1 MMMNGKKRQLMA
13 AVALSLALAG
23 CKKGAGKDDV
33 AQGQVVAV
41 VDGKEITSSE
51 LNAELQ
57 SMNVPNNEQAR
68 EQAKNAALD
77 VLISRTILTNIARE
91 KKLDQSPT
99 YIMQKRRAD
108 EALLVQTLQRDIA
121 SRVPAPT
128 RQEAMAFINATPD
141 LFANRKIYQLDQIAF
156 QVPQGNTT
164 LLKAL
169 EPLKTMEAVEQ
180 QLIESRVRYQRA
192 QGKLDTIQ
200 VDPNL
205 MKRIAQLPANEIFVL
220 PNNGALVANQ
230 ITKVDVVPFQ
240 GDAAI
245 DFAMNYLQNKKVS
258 EAADAELKAR
268 IEKARKEVRYQPGY
282 GPANKPGAPAGGA
295 PAAAP
300 ASNTTAG

>member
-1 MMMNGKKRQLMA
+1 MIGTKRQLLA

-23 CKKGAGKDDV
+23 CKKGEKAAV

-51 LNAELQ
+51 LNAEMQ
-57 SMNVPNNEQAR
+57 GMNVPNNDQAR

-91 KKLDQSPT
+91 RKLDQSPT
-99 YIMQKRRAD
+99 FTMQKRRAE
-108 EALLVQTLQRDIA
+108 EALLVQTLQRDVA
-121 SRVPAPT
+121 SRVQAPT

-141 LFANRKIYQLDQIAF
+141 LFAQRKIYSLDQIAF
-156 QVPQGNTT
+156 APPPGNTA
-164 LLKAL
+164 LLKSL

-180 QLIESRVRYQRA
+180 QLIQSRVRYQRA
-192 QGKLDTIQ
+192 NGKLDTIS

-205 MKRIAQLPANEIFVL
+205 MRRIAQLPAGEIFVL

-230 ITKVDVVPFQ
+230 ITKVDVVPFT
-240 GDAAI
+240 GDQAI

-258 EAADAELKAR
+258 EAADKELKAR

-282 GPANKPGAPAGGA
+282 GPKTTPDAPTPKPAG
-295 PAAAP
+295 
-300 ASNTTAG
+300 

>member
-1 MMMNGKKRQLMA
+1 MIGTKRQLMA
-13 AVALSLALAG
+13 AVAMSLALAG
-23 CKKGAGKDDV
+23 CKKGGDKADV

-51 LNAELQ
+51 LNAEMQ

-68 EQAKNAALD
+68 EQAKSAALD

-91 KKLDQSPT
+91 RKLDQSPT

-121 SRVPAPT
+121 SRVQAPT
-128 RQEAMAFINATPD
+128 RAEAMTFINATPE
-141 LFANRKIYQLDQIAF
+141 LFSQRKIYQLDQIAF
-156 QVPQGNTT
+156 AVPPGNTS

-192 QGKLDTIQ
+192 NGKLDTIA

-205 MKRIAQLPANEIFVL
+205 MKRIAQLPPGEIFVL

-230 ITKVDVVPFQ
+230 VTKVDVVPFQ

-245 DFAMNYLQNKKVS
+245 DYAMNYLQNKKVS
-258 EAADAELKAR
+258 EAADKDLKAR

-282 GPANKPGAPAGGA
+282 GPKNAPAT
-295 PAAAP
+295 PAAK
-300 ASNTTAG
+300 

>member
-1 MMMNGKKRQLMA
+1 MMMVGTKRQLLA
-13 AVALSLALAG
+13 AVAMSLAVAG
-23 CKKGAGKDDV
+23 CKKGEDKAV

-57 SMNVPNNEQAR
+57 GMNVPSNEQAR

-77 VLISRTILTNIARE
+77 VLISRTILTNVARE
-91 KKLDQSPT
+91 RKLDQSPT

-108 EALLVQTLQRDIA
+108 EALLVQTLQREIA
-121 SRVPAPT
+121 SKVAAPT
-128 RQEAMAFINATPD
+128 RAEAMTFINATPE
-141 LFANRKIYQLDQIAF
+141 LFAQRKVYSLDQIAF
-156 QVPQGNTT
+156 AVPQGNTA
-164 LLKAL
+164 LLKSL

-192 QGKLDTIQ
+192 NGKLDTIQ

-205 MKRIAQLPANEIFVL
+205 MKRIAQLPAGEIFVL

-240 GDAAI
+240 GDQAI
-245 DFAMNYLQNKKVS
+245 DYAMNYLQNKRVS
-258 EAADAELKAR
+258 EAADKDLKAR

-282 GPANKPGAPAGGA
+282 GPAKGAAG
-295 PAAAP
+295 AAP
-300 ASNTTAG
+300 APKPAG

>member
-1 MMMNGKKRQLMA
+1 MIGNKRQLFA

-23 CKKGAGKDDV
+23 CKKSGDKADV

-68 EQAKNAALD
+68 DQAKNAALD
-77 VLISRTILTNIARE
+77 VLISRTILTNVARE
-91 KKLDQSPT
+91 RKLDQSPT

-121 SRVPAPT
+121 SRVTPPT
-128 RQEAMAFINATPD
+128 RADAMTFINATPD
-141 LFANRKIYQLDQIAF
+141 LFAQRKVYTLDQIAF
-156 QVPQGNTT
+156 AVPQGNTA
-164 LLKAL
+164 LLKSL
-169 EPLKTMEAVEQ
+169 EPLKTMESVEQ

-192 QGKLDTIQ
+192 TGKLDTIQ

-205 MKRIAQLPANEIFVL
+205 MKRISQLPAGEIFVL

-240 GDAAI
+240 GDQAI

-258 EAADAELKAR
+258 EAADKDLKAR

-282 GPANKPGAPAGGA
+282 GPKTAPGAPAA
-295 PAAAP
+295 PAKP
-300 ASNTTAG
+300 AG

>member
-1 MMMNGKKRQLMA
+1 MMNGNKRQLLA
-13 AVALSLALAG
+13 AVAMSLALAG
-23 CKKGAGKDDV
+23 CKKGEDKAV

-57 SMNVPNNEQAR
+57 GMNVPNNEQAR

-77 VLISRTILTNIARE
+77 VLISRTILTNVARE
-91 KKLDQSPT
+91 RKLDQSPT

-108 EALLVQTLQRDIA
+108 EALLVQTLQREIA
-121 SRVPAPT
+121 SKVTAPT
-128 RQEAMAFINATPD
+128 RADAMAFINATPE
-141 LFANRKIYQLDQIAF
+141 LFAQRKIYSLDQIAF
-156 QVPQGNTT
+156 AVPPGNTA
-164 LLKAL
+164 LLKSL

-180 QLIESRVRYQRA
+180 QLIQSRVRYQRA
-192 QGKLDTIQ
+192 NGKLDTIQ

-205 MKRIAQLPANEIFVL
+205 MKRIAQLPAGEIFVL
-220 PNNGALVANQ
+220 PNNGALVANL

-245 DFAMNYLQNKKVS
+245 DYAMNYLQNKKVS
-258 EAADAELKAR
+258 EAADKDLKAR

-282 GPANKPGAPAGGA
+282 GPAKGAAGPAPTPKPAG
-295 PAAAP
+295 
-300 ASNTTAG
+300 

>member
-1 MMMNGKKRQLMA
+1 MIGTRRRLLA

-23 CKKGAGKDDV
+23 CKKGDKADV

-57 SMNVPNNEQAR
+57 SMNVPNNEQGR

-77 VLISRTILTNIARE
+77 VLISRTILTNVARE
-91 KKLDQSPT
+91 RKLDQSPT

-121 SRVPAPT
+121 SRVSVPT
-128 RQEAMAFINATPD
+128 RADAMAFIAATPD
-141 LFANRKIYQLDQIAF
+141 LFAQRKVYTLDQIAF
-156 QVPQGNTT
+156 AVPQGNAA
-164 LLKAL
+164 LLKSL
-169 EPLKTMEAVEQ
+169 EPLKTMGAVEQ
-180 QLIESRVRYQRA
+180 KLIESRVRYQRA
-192 QGKLDTIQ
+192 AGKLDTIQ

-205 MKRIAQLPANEIFVL
+205 MKRIAQLPAGEIFVL

-240 GDAAI
+240 GDQAI

-258 EAADAELKAR
+258 EAADKDLKAR

-282 GPANKPGAPAGGA
+282 GPKTPASAPA
-295 PAAAP
+295 PKP
-300 ASNTTAG
+300 AS

>member
-1 MMMNGKKRQLMA
+1 MKIGTKRQLMA
-13 AVALSLALAG
+13 AAALSLALAG
-23 CKKGAGKDDV
+23 CKKSADKQV

-68 EQAKNAALD
+68 EQAKSAALD
-77 VLISRTILTNIARE
+77 VLISRTILTNVARE
-91 KKLDQSPT
+91 RKLDQSPT

-121 SRVPAPT
+121 SRVQTPT
-128 RQEAMAFINATPD
+128 RADAMTFINATPD
-141 LFANRKIYQLDQIAF
+141 LFAQRKIYSLDQIAF

-164 LLKAL
+164 LLKSL

-180 QLIESRVRYQRA
+180 QLIQSRVRYQRA
-192 QGKLDTIQ
+192 NGKLDTIQ

-205 MKRIAQLPANEIFVL
+205 MKRIAQLPQGEIFVQ

-240 GDAAI
+240 GDQAI
-245 DFAMNYLQNKKVS
+245 DYAMNYLQNKRVS
-258 EAADAELKAR
+258 DAADKNLKAR

-282 GPANKPGAPAGGA
+282 GPAKN
-295 PAAAP
+295 AAAP
-300 ASNTTAG
+300 AGTPAKPAG